1 MSINSGWLNSH
12 MLLTQEAPAEPQ
24 HRMTMSQKVFV
35 EILLKRHMNSYDF
48 DYKDF
53 ESFRGL
59 DQIHV
64 PETPPSRETSF
75 AWFAASKNP
84 DLLQTADS
92 VSFKCF
98 VVVCGLFQC
107 FWTFL

>member
-1 MSINSGWLNSH
+1 MSLCLKNFININSH
-12 MLLTQEAPAEPQ
+12 VLLMQKPQVAAEPQ
-24 HRMTMSQKVFV
+24 YRMTMSQKVFV
-35 EILLKRHMNSYDF
+35 EILLKHHKNSYDF

-64 PETPPSRETSF
+64 PETPPNRETSF

-84 DLLQTADS
+84 DLLQTANS
-92 VSFKCF
+92 VSFKKCF
-98 VVVCGLFQC
+98 VVV
-107 FWTFL
+107 